1 MLKKFFFQ
9 VLTSFMGAWI
19 AIVLAGAVAVIMA
32 FALIGSFASGQ
43 SSGLEKDSVLRIT
56 LDGTLEERESSPR
69 FDFSSVL
76 AGQGESV
83 HTVETLVAAI
93 KEAKVNDKVKAIYL
107 DCQGMSGAPASFH
120 AVREALVDFRQ
131 SKKKIYAYAD
141 SYSQGDYML
150 ASAADEIVMNPAGA
164 VSLTGLGGASLFYK
178 GFLDNIGVEIQA
190 VRVGKGKAAVEP
202 YTATEMS
209 EVARSQSMA
218 LFDTLWL
225 GMRQEI
231 SNPSRG
237 LTPAEIDTLISRDL
251 VSLKPAKFALD
262 KKLVTALEYRHRYED
277 KIAKACGQ
285 KDGLDKVISPK
296 ELVSATGTPMFEANA
311 DNQVAVL
318 YACGGIDDFMGSGGI
333 NSAEIVDEVLA
344 LAKNDKVKAL
354 VLRVNSPGGSAY
366 GSEQMWEA
374 LETFKKTGKP
384 FVVSM
389 GDYAASGGYYISSGA
404 QRIFAD
410 KFTITGSIGI
420 FGLIPNV
427 NGLLKKLGLNPQM
440 VATNPDAM
448 FPNMFYPLTDRQ
460 LEAMQQMVQNGYE
473 LFVKRCADGRHTTVA
488 KIEQIADG
496 RPLAASVALSYG
508 LVDELGSLDKAIAY
522 AAAQAKLKKWH
533 AVAYPNVGN
542 AFESFMKN
550 LEKQGEL
557 MNAFSASASDPA
569 RMLEPALSAMRR
581 LQGRGALQMSMPTY
595 SFF

>member
-1 MLKKFFFQ
+1 
-9 VLTSFMGAWI
+9 MGAWI

-251 VSLKPAKFALD
+251 VS
-262 KKLVTALEYRHRYED
+262 
-277 KIAKACGQ
+277 Q
-285 KDGLDKVISPK
+285 
-296 ELVSATGTPMFEANA
+296 
-311 DNQVAVL
+311 
-318 YACGGIDDFMGSGGI
+318 
-333 NSAEIVDEVLA
+333 
-344 LAKNDKVKAL
+344 
-354 VLRVNSPGGSAY
+354 
-366 GSEQMWEA
+366 
-374 LETFKKTGKP
+374 
-384 FVVSM
+384 
-389 GDYAASGGYYISSGA
+389 
-404 QRIFAD
+404 
-410 KFTITGSIGI
+410 IGRAH
-420 FGLIPNV
+420 V
-427 NGLLKKLGLNPQM
+427 
-440 VATNPDAM
+440 
-448 FPNMFYPLTDRQ
+448 
-460 LEAMQQMVQNGYE
+460 
-473 LFVKRCADGRHTTVA
+473 
-488 KIEQIADG
+488 
-496 RPLAASVALSYG
+496 
-508 LVDELGSLDKAIAY
+508 
-522 AAAQAKLKKWH
+522 
-533 AVAYPNVGN
+533 
-542 AFESFMKN
+542 
-550 LEKQGEL
+550 
-557 MNAFSASASDPA
+557 
-569 RMLEPALSAMRR
+569 
-581 LQGRGALQMSMPTY
+581 
-595 SFF
+595 

>member
-1 MLKKFFFQ
+1 
-9 VLTSFMGAWI
+9 MGAWI

-32 FALIGSFASGQ
+32 FALIGSLASGQ

-56 LDGTLEERESSPR
+56 LDGILEERESATG
-69 FDFSSVL
+69 FDFNAIV

-93 KEAKVNDKVKAIYL
+93 KEAKTNNKVKAIYL

-120 AVREALVDFRQ
+120 AVREALVDFKQ

-141 SYSQGDYML
+141 SYSQGDYLL
-150 ASAADEIVMNPAGA
+150 ASVADEIVLNPVGA
-164 VSLTGLGGASLFYK
+164 VALTGMGGASLFYK

-202 YTATEMS
+202 FTSTEMS

-225 GMRQEI
+225 GMRREM

-237 LTPAEIDTLISRDL
+237 LTPAGIDTLINRDL
-251 VSLKPAKFALD
+251 IALKPAKFALD
-262 KKLVTALEYRHRYED
+262 KKLVTSLEYRHRYED
-277 KIAKACGQ
+277 KIAKDCGQ
-285 KDGLDKVISPK
+285 KEGLDKVVSPK
-296 ELVSATGTPMFEANA
+296 ELVAATGVPMLEANA
-311 DNQVAVL
+311 DNQIAVL
-318 YACGGIDDFMGSGGI
+318 YACGGIDDFMGSEGI

-410 KFTITGSIGI
+410 PFTITGSIGI

-440 VATNPDAM
+440 VATNPDAV
-448 FPNMFYPLTDRQ
+448 FPNMLYPLTDRQ
-460 LEAMQQMVQNGYE
+460 LDAMQQMVQNGYE

-533 AVAYPNVGN
+533 PVAYPNVGN
-542 AFESFMKN
+542 AFESFIKK

-557 MNAFSASASDPA
+557 MNAFSASDPA
-569 RMLEPALSAMRR
+569 QLLEPALAAMRR
-581 LQGRGALQMSMPTY
+581 LQGQGALQASMPVY
-595 SFF
+595 RFFY